1 MKKVNR
7 NMHRKTV
14 GKLGGFIFSS
24 AALPLKRSTRFMTK
38 TRYPLFYRNLFMITL
53 SLALLSAGS
62 AWAQDQEFFLYVG
75 TYTGFQYV
83 HHSKTFGVGKS
94 LSKGIYVSRFRPASG
109 SFSEPELAAEIV
121 NPSFLTISPNHR
133 FLYAVSEDPLSL
145 GPPLDH
151 SSYVSAFAID
161 AASGKLHLLN
171 TVPASGTSTC
181 FISMD
186 KTGRYVLMA
195 NFGSGSVSVVRV
207 KADGSLGELTA
218 FIQNVG
224 ESVDPSIQMEPHP
237 HSIVVSPDN
246 RYAIVSDLGLDKV
259 LIFHFDADRGTLSPP
274 DPPFA
279 TVYPGGGP
287 RHFVFD
293 PAGKFGYQLSEMS
306 GMVDVFAWDGS
317 RGLLTAVQRVHTVP
331 HDFFGG
337 NHSGEIDVHPSGR
350 FLYESNRRTQSET
363 VRGPETIGVYA
374 IDPSQGT
381 LTLVEH
387 TDSGGL
393 VPRNL
398 KIDPTGGYLLSAN
411 QLSNNIVLFKIDSAT
426 GRLSK
431 TASEIKVDT
440 PVCLQFVPVAP

>member
-1 MKKVNR
+1 
-7 NMHRKTV
+7 
-14 GKLGGFIFSS
+14 
-24 AALPLKRSTRFMTK
+24 
-38 TRYPLFYRNLFMITL
+38 
-53 SLALLSAGS
+53 
-62 AWAQDQEFFLYVG
+62 
-75 TYTGFQYV
+75 
-83 HHSKTFGVGKS
+83 
-94 LSKGIYVSRFRPASG
+94 
-109 SFSEPELAAEIV
+109 
-121 NPSFLTISPNHR
+121 
-133 FLYAVSEDPLSL
+133 
-145 GPPLDH
+145 
-151 SSYVSAFAID
+151 
-161 AASGKLHLLN
+161 
-171 TVPASGTSTC
+171 
-181 FISMD
+181 
-186 KTGRYVLMA
+186 
-195 NFGSGSVSVVRV
+195 
-207 KADGSLGELTA
+207 
-218 FIQNVG
+218 
-224 ESVDPSIQMEPHP
+224 
-237 HSIVVSPDN
+237 
-246 RYAIVSDLGLDKV
+246 
-259 LIFHFDADRGTLSPP
+259 
-274 DPPFA
+274 
-279 TVYPGGGP
+279 VYPGGGP

-306 GMVDVFAWDGS
+306 GMVDAFAWDGS

-337 NHSGEIDVHPSGR
+337 NHSGEIDIHPSGR

-440 PVCLQFVPVAP
+440 PVCLQFAPVAP